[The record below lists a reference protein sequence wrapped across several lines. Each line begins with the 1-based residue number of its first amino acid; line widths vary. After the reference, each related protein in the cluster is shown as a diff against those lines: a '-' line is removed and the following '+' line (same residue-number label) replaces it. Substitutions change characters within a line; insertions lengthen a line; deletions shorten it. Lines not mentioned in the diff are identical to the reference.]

1 MKNKSSLPRNPV
13 AKFMHKANNYACF
26 HEEKR
31 DKILLELA
39 EKEGEE
45 VLLAYLDSYDGECLN
60 DIGCS
65 NLTVEE

>member
-1 MKNKSSLPRNPV
+1 MKSPV

-26 HEEKR
+26 HEAKR

-45 VLLAYLDSYDGECLN
+45 ALLTYLDSYDDGECLD

-65 NLTVEE
+65 NLTVED

>member
-1 MKNKSSLPRNPV
+1 MRSPV

-45 VLLAYLDSYDGECLN
+45 ALLLYQEFCNNEDKCLN
-60 DIGCS
+60 DVGCS
-65 NLTVEE
+65 NLTVED

>member
-1 MKNKSSLPRNPV
+1 MKSPV
-13 AKFMHKANNYACF
+13 AKFMHKANSYACF
-26 HEEKR
+26 HEAKR

-45 VLLAYLDSYDGECLN
+45 ALLTYLDSYDEDKCLN

-65 NLTVEE
+65 SISISE